1 MDNALHFGP
10 LWSSPPM
17 IERPKI
23 EIEKVRVQVLQWTL
37 KFCPPQAPD
46 ASSYDP
52 FPTFL
57 RALYALFDSDDLDN
71 SVLQY
76 LQTQGNHLCGSP
88 IRFIESMLHLWFIS
102 AAPILARDT
111 LGTDVDSIAL
121 GRNGQ
126 IAEDLDVDSSS
137 AKLLYVNLGIL
148 SMLLTSKN
156 WRDPAD
162 SSLHAATLTANTVA
176 SMVFAA
182 YSIGMVQRNLDWSFR
197 TGKVPFRRVVYTFVK
212 CAWQLSRQGG
222 NIIDRGPGGL
232 FGALSE
238 EIRLSPHGKGIL
250 IRADRVEDEE
260 DQEEDQE
267 EEGDDK
273 FDVHSEEE
281 DDGEKEELWLE
292 PPFWHPFKQV
302 PGSPWNKFLK
312 NKQQPIFSF
321 TDEDVTGITHRMPS
335 SAMEI
340 ILPFQRYYR
349 ELRFRFDRDKR
360 PRAIIRRKNR
370 LKQFD
375 ELASESGMW
384 YPDTEIHEGVSDEA
398 YDVFPRYQF
407 SVPTCKRPASDFKG
421 HATLPLLTSAAR
433 AMRFEE
439 EPDEVNGT
447 LFMMLFG
454 GLEGGEFY

>member
-10 LWSSPPM
+10 LWSLPLM
-17 IERPKI
+17 IQRPNI
-23 EIEKVRVQVLQWTL
+23 EIEKVRLQVLQWTL
-37 KFCPPQAPD
+37 EFCPPQAPD
-46 ASSYDP
+46 APSYDP

-57 RALYALFDSDDLDN
+57 RALHALFDSENLDN

-76 LQTQGNHLCGSP
+76 LQIQGNRLCGSP
-88 IRFIESMLHLWFIS
+88 VRFIESMLHLWFIS
-102 AAPILARDT
+102 AAPVLARDA
-111 LGTDVDSIAL
+111 LGTDVDDTAL

-182 YSIGMVQRNLDWSFR
+182 FCIGVVQRNPDCNFR
-197 TGKVPFRRVVYTFVK
+197 PGRVPFRLVIHTFVK

-222 NIIDRGPGGL
+222 TSVDRGPGGL

-238 EIRLSPHGKGIL
+238 EIRLGHRGECIL
-250 IRADRVEDEE
+250 IRANREHDEE
-260 DQEEDQE
+260 DRGDEEE
-267 EEGDDK
+267 EEGGDD
-273 FDVHSEEE
+273 DELHSEQE
-281 DDGEKEELWLE
+281 DDEEEKKEEELWLE
-292 PPFWHPFKQV
+292 PPYWHPFKQV

-312 NKQQPIFSF
+312 NKQQPVFSF
-321 TDEDVTGITHRMPS
+321 TDEDVTGITYRMPS
-335 SAMEI
+335 SAMKI
-340 ILPFQRYYR
+340 ISPFQRYYR
-349 ELRFRFDRDKR
+349 QLRLRMDRENR
-360 PRAIIRRKNR
+360 PRTIVQDINR
-370 LKQFD
+370 TKQYNA
-375 ELASESGMW
+375 LASQSGMW
-384 YPDTEIHEGVSDEA
+384 YPDEEIHEG
-398 YDVFPRYQF
+398 
-407 SVPTCKRPASDFKG
+407 CKRPAFDFKG
-421 HATLPLLTSAAR
+421 HATLPLLTSAIK

-454 GLEGGEFY
+454 GQEGGDFS

>member
-1 MDNALHFGP
+1 
-10 LWSSPPM
+10 M

-23 EIEKVRVQVLQWTL
+23 EIEKVRVQVLEWTL
-37 KFCPPQAPD
+37 KF
-46 ASSYDP
+46 YP

-57 RALYALFDSDDLDN
+57 RALYALFDSDSLDN

-88 IRFIESMLHLWFIS
+88 IRFIESMLHLWFVS
-102 AAPILARDT
+102 AAPVLARDA

-126 IAEDLDVDSSS
+126 IAEDLDADSSS

-197 TGKVPFRRVVYTFVK
+197 TGRVPFRRVIHTFVK

-238 EIRLSPHGKGIL
+238 EIRLSHHGKRIL
-250 IRADRVEDEE
+250 IRADQEEDEE
-260 DQEEDQE
+260 DKEEEQE
-267 EEGDDK
+267 EEGDNN
-273 FDVHSEEE
+273 FDLHSEEE
-281 DDGEKEELWLE
+281 DDREKKKKEELWLE

-302 PGSPWNKFLK
+302 P
-312 NKQQPIFSF
+312 
-321 TDEDVTGITHRMPS
+321 DVTGITHRMPS

-349 ELRFRFDRDKR
+349 GLRFRFDRDNR
-360 PRAIIRRKNR
+360 PRTIIRTKYR
-370 LKQFD
+370 LKQFND
-375 ELASESGMW
+375 LASESGMW
-384 YPDTEIHEGVSDEA
+384 YPDEEIHEGVSDEA

-454 GLEGGEFY
+454 GLEGGEFS